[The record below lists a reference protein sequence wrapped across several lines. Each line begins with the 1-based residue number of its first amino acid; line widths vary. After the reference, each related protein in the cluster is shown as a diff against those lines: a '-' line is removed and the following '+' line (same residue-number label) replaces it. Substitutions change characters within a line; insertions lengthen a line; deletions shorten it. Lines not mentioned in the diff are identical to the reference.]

1 MATRAMQLAVRI
13 EVGHERDLALELRA
27 AANAEQWKLLAALA
41 AEVVQLH
48 EAATG
53 STVVV
58 VTGADQAER
67 VLRDLRRDSPAATD
81 PVL

>member
-1 MATRAMQLAVRI
+1 MAGRVMQLSVRI
-13 EVGHERDLALELRA
+13 EAGHEREIALELRA
-27 AANAEQWKLLAALA
+27 AANAEQWKLLATLA
-41 AEVVQLH
+41 AEMVQLH

-67 VLRDLRRDSPAATD
+67 VLRDLRRDAPAAID
-81 PVL
+81 QAL